1 MENKKQTA
9 MKGTANGGEETAS
22 VYIPSDGIGPF
33 LEGAHNGVNFRIP
46 TGRIVEVPERIAE
59 ILIESRR
66 GLRED
71 GDAAPFEAAGGRRI
85 G

>member
-1 MENKKQTA
+1 MRTNQDNNARPAEATV
-9 MKGTANGGEETAS
+9 S
-22 VYIPSDGIGPF
+22 VYLPAEGIGPY